1 MHKEEEALITLKMYG
16 MDCVPKEEP
25 IEKLPSSLDEID
37 SFINKATAEEHDV
50 QKKVAKRLRQEN
62 EPYNSVYA
70 CEIDEVSP
78 QRGEVNRIRDHSSIA
93 ASAGGT

>member
-1 MHKEEEALITLKMYG
+1 MLFPLAQGGRSTDHAEDVRHGLYPA
-16 MDCVPKEEP
+16 
-25 IEKLPSSLDEID
+25 EKLPSSLDEID

-50 QKKVAKRLRQEN
+50 QKKVAKRLRQES

-78 QRGEVNRIRDHSSIA
+78 QRGEVIRMRDHSSIA

>member
-1 MHKEEEALITLKMYG
+1 MYG

-25 IEKLPSSLDEID
+25 IEKFPSSLDEID
-37 SFINKATAEEHDV
+37 SFINKATTEEHDV
-50 QKKVAKRLRQEN
+50 QKKVAKLLRQEN

-78 QRGEVNRIRDHSSIA
+78 QRGEVTRIRGRSSIA